1 MSEEKNTQLSEN
13 EGIKPKAKISRVGFI
28 FGIVMLA
35 VYFGMV
41 YLLLFSPIFEA
52 TFKPLMRYIF
62 AAIFAAYAVFRSYRF
77 VKQL

>member
-1 MSEEKNTQLSEN
+1 MSEEEKTQIAEN
-13 EGIKPKAKISRVGFI
+13 ENIKPKAKISRIGFI
-28 FGIVMLA
+28 FGIVMLV

>member
-1 MSEEKNTQLSEN
+1 MDEKENIQQPEN
-13 EGIKPKAKISRVGFI
+13 EDVKPKAKISRMGFI
-28 FGIVMLA
+28 FGIVMLV

-52 TFKPLMRYIF
+52 TFKPAMRYIF
-62 AAIFAAYAVFRSYRF
+62 AGIFAAYAIFRSYRF